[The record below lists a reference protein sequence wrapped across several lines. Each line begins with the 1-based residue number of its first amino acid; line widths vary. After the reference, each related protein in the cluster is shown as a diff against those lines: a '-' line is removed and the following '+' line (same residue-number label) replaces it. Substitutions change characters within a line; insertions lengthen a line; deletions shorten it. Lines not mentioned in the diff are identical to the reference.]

1 MIGARVFVP
10 RGLLIAAALALSV
23 VQPVAAMEGLAD
35 RVVIKKSERKLYL
48 MSGAEVMREYDIA
61 LGLVPEGDKVRE
73 GDFRTPEGSY
83 YLTNRL
89 LDSNFF
95 LAIQVSYP
103 NIDDLGEAS
112 RLGVSPGG
120 QIMIHGQPNE
130 PQHSAAYYERTDW
143 TNGCIAV
150 SNAAMVDIWQLT
162 TANTPVTIEP

>member
-1 MIGARVFVP
+1 MIGLRVLSL
-10 RGLLIAAALALSV
+10 RAIAIAITLGCSMT
-23 VQPVAAMEGLAD
+23 QPVWAMEGLAD
-35 RVVIKKSERKLYL
+35 RVIVKKSERKLYL
-48 MSGAEVMREYDIA
+48 MAGETVMRAYDIA
-61 LGLVPEGDKVRE
+61 LGLVPDGDKVRE

-83 YLTNRL
+83 TLTNRL

-103 NIDDLGEAS
+103 NSDDVRQAK
-112 RLGVSPGG
+112 RLGLSPGG
-120 QIMIHGQPNE
+120 RIMIHGQPNE
-130 PQHSAAYYERTDW
+130 PKRSAAYYERTDW